1 MKKFAFALSAV
12 LLASALTGAFAQEL
26 EVTESVESEVVVPEA
41 AKPVADARV
50 AAALKRLEV
59 EFEVDEDGDY
69 RIIVPC
75 DAEGTR
81 TQLVFVN
88 SDVEKFGDAMEI
100 REVWSVGYKN
110 DAGVP
115 LPLIK
120 KAAKKSRDYKIGAWE
135 LGGSK
140 ENRLMLVA
148 KIPANLADDP
158 LFGTIASVG
167 RNADDFEMDTLGTD
181 EL

>member
-1 MKKFAFALSAV
+1 MRTIAFALGAV
-12 LLASALTGAFAQEL
+12 LMAALLQGVFAQEL
-26 EVTESVESEVVVPEA
+26 EVTEAEPVETEVV
-41 AKPVADARV
+41 KPVADARV
-50 AAALKRLEV
+50 AAALKRLEI
-59 EFEVDEDGDY
+59 EYEVDEDGDY

-115 LPLIK
+115 LPLLK
-120 KAAKKSRDYKIGAWE
+120 KAAKKSRDYKVGAWE
-135 LGGSK
+135 LAGSK
-140 ENRLMLVA
+140 DNRLMLVA
-148 KIPANLADDP
+148 KVPANLADDP

-167 RNADDFEMDTLGTD
+167 KNADDFEMDTLGTD